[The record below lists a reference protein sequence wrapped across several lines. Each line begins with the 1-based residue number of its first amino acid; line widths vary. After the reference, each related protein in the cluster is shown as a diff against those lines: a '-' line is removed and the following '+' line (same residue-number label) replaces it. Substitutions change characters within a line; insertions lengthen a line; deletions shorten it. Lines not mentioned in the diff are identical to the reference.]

1 MRFHWLSLLLPC
13 LIPLSCGG
21 RGTIVFLGDS
31 ITQEGNK
38 PGGYVDLIRQ
48 EFQSVDS
55 TWGIVGAGISGNKVP
70 DLEARLEKDV
80 LSHSPS
86 LVVIYIGINDV
97 WHYELGIGGTSKER
111 YESGLRDLCAR
122 ITASG
127 ARVIL
132 CTPSVVGEKTDGTN
146 SLDPMLDAYADITR
160 AVAASTGS
168 TLCDLR
174 KAFQGELKRRNPS
187 NSDKGILTRDRVH
200 LNDDGNRF
208 VAKEIMQ
215 SLRTLGITPPE
226 RSKQ

>member
-1 MRFHWLSLLLPC
+1 MRIRWLSFLLLC
-13 LIPLSCGG
+13 IVPLSCGG
-21 RGTIVFLGDS
+21 KGTIVFLGDS

-48 EFQSVDS
+48 EFPDS
-55 TWGIVGAGISGNKVP
+55 TWRIVGAGISGNKVP

-122 ITASG
+122 IAASD

-132 CTPSVVGEKTDGTN
+132 CTPSVVGEKTAN

-174 KAFQGELKRRNPS
+174 KAFRDELKRRNL
-187 NSDKGILTRDRVH
+187 SDAEKGILTRDRVH
-200 LNDDGNRF
+200 LNDEGNRF